1 MAHCPM
7 AAGGMRYEDRR
18 RTLAQ
23 RPIGG
28 QARESPDPD
37 GTACWVALGDQ
48 RVPGTVHGWYR
59 GRDGAWTAL
68 VLAWI
73 PSDRLEPRD

>member
-1 MAHCPM
+1 M
-7 AAGGMRYEDRR
+7 AAGGMRYEHQRR
-18 RTLAQ
+18 PLGQ

-28 QARESPDPD
+28 RPDADEHPDAD
-37 GTACWVALGDQ
+37 GTPCWVTLDTR

-59 GRDGAWTAL
+59 GRDGTWTAL
-68 VLAWI
+68 VLSWI